1 MDGSIFSIYIV
12 IGCFGG
18 IGAIT
23 VLLFVGSFVSKSG
36 KCSVF
41 QNKRQSTVANEVRQ
55 KVMKQIYKTG
65 IFKGFI
71 FLMRIGSIIVSA
83 P

>member
-23 VLLFVGSFVSKSG
+23 VLVFVGSFVSKSG

-65 IFKGFI
+65 IFKVLS
-71 FLMRIGSIIVSA
+71 FL
-83 P
+83 

>member
-23 VLLFVGSFVSKSG
+23 VLVFVGSFVSKSG

-41 QNKRQSTVANEVRQ
+41 QNKRQSTVGNEVRQ

-65 IFKGFI
+65 IE
-71 FLMRIGSIIVSA
+71 RE
-83 P
+83 